1 MEEQKKT
8 YEEKLS
14 NMEQEMSDLLNQRN
28 AEMDKNLK
36 IEETIDAKNERIL
49 QLEKD
54 LQRKTDEV
62 NLRKEVIESMSASL
76 MKHER
81 ESGEMA

>member
-1 MEEQKKT
+1 
-8 YEEKLS
+8 
-14 NMEQEMSDLLNQRN
+14 MSDLLNQRN